1 MIVNKN
7 HFALLLAGTLM
18 IPQVTAGLGNDST
31 VAVGYSPGSSYVAGS
46 WSDLGLPAFPHRE
59 IMVPWIEAKGSV
71 VETLSGLNVDT
82 LGYFVVQPDIP
93 GAQSCT
99 GPKMTRI
106 WTE

>member
-1 MIVNKN
+1 MNKN

-18 IPQVTAGLGNDST
+18 IPQVTAGSGNDST
-31 VAVGYSPGSSYVAGS
+31 VGVGSSPGSSSVAGS
-46 WSDLGLPAFPHRE
+46 WSDLGLPAVPHRE
-59 IMVPWIEAKGSV
+59 IMMPWIKAKGSK
-71 VETLSGLNVDT
+71 VETLSGLKLDT

-93 GAQSCT
+93 GAQFCT